1 MTTTPTTTSVP
12 LPAELVQTLQAE
24 AKAMG
29 LDLPAYLLFL
39 HQCRLRGHDEKFVDA
54 AKHTFSKYPETLRKL
69 AQ

>member
-1 MTTTPTTTSVP
+1 MTTTPTITNVS
-12 LPAELVQTLQAE
+12 LPTELVHALQAE

-39 HQCRLRGHDEKFVDA
+39 QQCRLRSHDQKFVDA
-54 AKHTFSKYPETLRKL
+54 AKRTFSKYPETLRKL